1 MRPIAPVPHVCRPVK
16 ARGRIGKR
24 VEALLGALI
33 APFLVLGALG
43 ALLGS
48 RLMAVGVVV
57 ETGARPG
64 ASAAFRRPGS
74 TYFVSGLTE
83 RGDTANPVL
92 LRSMAEYDEKL
103 GGRVT
108 YGFLYDDLTTYF
120 AEGGERA
127 YVARAV
133 GAGATVGTRTLVD
146 RAGAPLNTL
155 RIDAKNAGAWSA
167 NVTVEVQ
174 DGAIANTFRILVYL
188 AGELIETYYELT
200 TPADAATQINA
211 RSPLIVA
218 TNLGS
223 ATAAPN
229 NNPAVLAPA
238 ALSAGTDDRASVVA
252 GTYTAALA
260 RFGPELGSGIVAIPG
275 QTSAAVGAGLIA
287 HGKANRRIV
296 AVAPAVGQTVAAAKA
311 AATALRA
318 TAGSEFA
325 GLFYPWLTIPDGA
338 GGSRTIPPEGY
349 VAAMRARAFR
359 EAGPYRAPAGE
370 IAVSKFVTG
379 TEGAVLTAANV
390 NDLADARVNPVRVM
404 AGTVRLYGWRSL
416 SVDEVNYKLLTGR
429 DTLNIVAMRA
439 EAALEQFVHRPVDG
453 RGLLFGE
460 IEAELVAIL
469 DPMRAAGGLYEMSDD
484 DGNRIDPGYVI
495 DSGPSVNTAE
505 VLANNEVRAQVA
517 IRISPAAE
525 LITIT
530 VTKVAFDAPLA

>member
-16 ARGRIGKR
+16 ARSRIGRR
-24 VEALLGALI
+24 VERVVGSLMAPFLLLGAL
-33 APFLVLGALG
+33 AAV
-43 ALLGS
+43 LGS

-74 TYFVSGLTE
+74 TYFVSGQTE

-92 LRSMAEYDEKL
+92 IRSMAEYEEKL

-108 YGFLYDDLTTYF
+108 YGFLHDDLTTFF

-127 YVARAV
+127 YVARVV
-133 GAGATVGTRTLVD
+133 GTTPTVGTHTFVD
-146 RAGAPLNTL
+146 RAGAPLSTL

-167 NVTVEVQ
+167 NVTVQ
-174 DGAIANTFRILVYL
+174 ITDGAIANTFRVLVYL
-188 AGELIETYYELT
+188 DGELVETFYELT
-200 TPADAATQINA
+200 SPTDAATQINA
-211 RSPLIVA
+211 RSGLIA
-218 TNLGS
+218 AADLGS
-223 ATAAPN
+223 VTVAPN
-229 NNPAVLAPA
+229 NNPAVVAA
-238 ALSAGTDDRASVVA
+238 TALSAGTDDRGTIVA
-252 GTYTAALA
+252 GNYTAALA
-260 RFGPELGSGIVAIPG
+260 RFGPELGSGFVAIPG
-275 QTSAAVGAGLIA
+275 QPSSTVGAGLIA
-287 HGKANRRIV
+287 HGKANRRV
-296 AVAPAVGQTVAAAKA
+296 VGSAPAVGQSIAAAKA

-318 TAGSEFA
+318 TSGSEFA
-325 GLFYPWLTIPDGA
+325 GFFYPWVTIPDGS
-338 GGSRTIPPEGY
+338 GGLRTIPPEGY

-390 NDLADARVNPVRVM
+390 NDLADARVNPIRTM

-416 SVDEVNYKLLTGR
+416 SVDEVNYKLLTAR
-429 DTLNIVAMRA
+429 DTLNVVAMRA

-469 DPMRAAGGLYEMSDD
+469 DPMRAAGGLYELIDD
-484 DGNRIDPGYVI
+484 EGNRVDPGYVI
-495 DSGPSVNTAE
+495 DSGPSVNTPE
-505 VLANNEVRAQVA
+505 VLANNEVRANVA

-530 VTKVAFDAPLA
+530 VTKVAFDAPL